1 MAGPRSGSNAPA
13 DHSAWVT
20 VNTRHHP
27 KAMEDLIVI
36 PARRTPDTPPHS
48 LAARV
53 MAAQDN
59 E

>member
-1 MAGPRSGSNAPA
+1 
-13 DHSAWVT
+13 
-20 VNTRHHP
+20 
-27 KAMEDLIVI
+27 MEGLIVI
-36 PARRTPDTPPHS
+36 AARRTPDTPPHS

>member
-1 MAGPRSGSNAPA
+1 
-13 DHSAWVT
+13 
-20 VNTRHHP
+20 
-27 KAMEDLIVI
+27 MEDLIVI